1 MKEVVD
7 KLTEFVRFNVEEW
20 RRNKNYAYICAKY
33 VYGWIL
39 YGSRYFRYMRFLRCY
54 LLVILMVVP
63 VLMRAQDAV
72 LSEDSIVSIRDLHRV
87 HRLERKA
94 RGPLGRRDMGDGR
107 QTVISLRSNMLR
119 WLTFTPELGLIW
131 HCAPRVDVQ
140 INAAWT
146 SLTVSDRYRKR
157 YALWLVS
164 PEVRYYLGTHERY
177 YVGLQGEISMRNYRL
192 RGRDEGQQGRVYGG
206 GLTGG
211 YQWRLSRHT
220 SLDLHVGV
228 GYNAGKMSR
237 YNHTPL
243 FEGQK
248 PSLTFLRE
256 ENEHR
261 FGINHLG
268 VSLVWDLGGR
278 KGDGR

>member
-1 MKEVVD
+1 
-7 KLTEFVRFNVEEW
+7 
-20 RRNKNYAYICAKY
+20 
-33 VYGWIL
+33 
-39 YGSRYFRYMRFLRCY
+39 MRFLSCY

-63 VLMRAQDAV
+63 ALIRAQDAV
-72 LSEDSIVSIRDLHRV
+72 STGDSIISMKDLHRV

-107 QTVISLRSNMLR
+107 QTVFSLRSNMLR

-164 PEVRYYLGTHERY
+164 PEVRYYLGTHELY

-243 FEGQK
+243 FEGQN

-268 VSLVWDLGGR
+268 VSLVWDLGSR
-278 KGDGR
+278 KGVVR